1 VVNLKKRIKDVDINY
16 IQYGK
21 GEDIVLLHGWGQ
33 NIEMMKPLGN
43 AFEQNHKITILD
55 FPGFGESDEP
65 KEPWTTKDYAI
76 MLSEFLDEL
85 KISCP
90 IIMGHSF
97 GGRVAIMYAANHP
110 VKKLVLFGSPCVK
123 EEKPLSMKQ
132 KLYKKL
138 YQIKFLAPLGDKM
151 KKHLGSTDY
160 KNASNIM
167 RDTLVNVVNYDLSK
181 EAMEVF
187 APTLLIWGELDTE
200 APVSDAKKLEQL
212 LPDAGLIVLPNASHY
227 AYLENLSYVTKIL
240 EEFL

>member
-1 VVNLKKRIKDVDINY
+1 MINLKKRIKDVEVNY

-43 AFEQNHKITILD
+43 FFQQNYKITILD
-55 FPGFGESDEP
+55 LPGFGETEEP
-65 KEPWTTKDYAI
+65 KTPWTTKDYALL
-76 MLSEFLDEL
+76 LSNFLHEL
-85 KISCP
+85 KIDCP

-110 VKKLVLFGSPCVK
+110 VKKLVLFGSPCVV
-123 EEKPLSMKQ
+123 EEKPLSLKQ

-138 YQIKFLAPLGDKM
+138 YQVKFLAPLGDKM
-151 KKHLGSTDY
+151 KSHLGSTDY
-160 KNASNIM
+160 KNASTIM

-181 EAMEVF
+181 EAMEID
-187 APTLLIWGELDTE
+187 APTLLIWGELDKD
-200 APVSDAKKLEQL
+200 APVDDAKKLEKL
-212 LPDAGLIVLPNASHY
+212 LPDAGLIILPNCTHY
-227 AYLENLSYVTKIL
+227 AYLENLPYVVKIL